1 MEVAAQNVSNANTDG
16 YSRQRVTI
24 AATGAGSVPAVH
36 ARDQGAGS
44 GVSVVGVYRTT
55 DEFLTSRSLCE
66 HSSHSSLQRSQTIL
80 GRLELTFNE
89 PSDTG
94 IQAQLA
100 DFWAGWEDV
109 ANSPGNLA
117 SR

>member
-1 MEVAAQNVSNANTDG
+1 MEVAAQNVSNAQTEG
-16 YSRQRVTI
+16 YSRQRVEV
-24 AATGAGSVPAVH
+24 AATGAGTVAAVH
-36 ARDQGAGS
+36 ARSEGTGS

-55 DEFLTSRSLCE
+55 DEFLTSRSLRE
-66 HSSHSSLQRSQTIL
+66 HSAQSSLQRSQTIL

-109 ANSPGNLA
+109 ANSPGN
-117 SR
+117 